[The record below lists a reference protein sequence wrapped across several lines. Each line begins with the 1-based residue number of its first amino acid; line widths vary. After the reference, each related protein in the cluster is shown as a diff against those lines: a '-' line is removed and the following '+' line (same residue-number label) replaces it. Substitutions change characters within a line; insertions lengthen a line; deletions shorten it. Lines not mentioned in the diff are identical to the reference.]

1 MIVCSC
7 NVLSDEQVRTVARIV
22 KRRAASSVYVCLR
35 CRVRCGR
42 CIRTIREIM
51 DKELDQS
58 KCYSASNIDS
68 LGGRSASKI
77 LTPYRLGCCAAC
89 CRNRED
95 HDILV
100 PSRGRH
106 IVGLSHEVRKCQ
118 QRSERLKPCGER

>member
-7 NVLSDEQVRTVARIV
+7 NVFSDEEVRTVARMV
-22 KRRAASSVYVCLR
+22 TRRAVSSVYVCLR

-77 LTPYRLGCCAAC
+77 GSDAHLMTASAVTQSRAIVLREGRFSLG
-89 CRNRED
+89 
-95 HDILV
+95 HTFV
-100 PSRGRH
+100 
-106 IVGLSHEVRKCQ
+106 V
-118 QRSERLKPCGER
+118 